1 MIPYFTFEILMTGM
15 VVFLARVVDVS
26 LGTLRTINIVKGRI
40 WMAFWIG
47 IIEISIWLAVMST
60 VILKIQ
66 TNPILGIFFAFG
78 FAFGNVAGILI
89 ERWLAFGDIVLRVI
103 CREQS
108 KLMAQTIR
116 QAGFGVTTFQ
126 GEGMRG
132 PVVELYIICRRRDQ
146 KMLVDLV
153 HKIDPKAFYIVDQ
166 SGQTNHPY
174 RPVMRP
180 TVVRPGGWRNILK
193 KK

>member
-1 MIPYFTFEILMTGM
+1 MIPYFTTEILMTGRM
-15 VVFLARVVDVS
+15 VFLARVVNVS
-26 LGTLRTINIVKGRI
+26 LGTLRTINIVRGRI

-60 VILKIQ
+60 VILKIKAE
-66 TNPILGIFFAFG
+66 PVLGIFFAFG

-89 ERWLAFGDIVLRVI
+89 ERWLAFGDVAFRVI
-103 CREQS
+103 SRRQA
-108 KLMAQTIR
+108 KLMVQTIR

-126 GEGMRG
+126 GEGMNG

-153 HKIDPKAFYIVDQ
+153 HKIEPEAFYIVDR
-166 SGQTNHPY
+166 SGTGQPSIPARGAANNAACQ
-174 RPVMRP
+174 R
-180 TVVRPGGWRNILK
+180 LA
-193 KK
+193 